1 MRNYDITQ
9 DLKTGNKLTET
20 PVFKQYDEG
29 QMMTITLTDGGQPP
43 DLKDVSVVGF
53 FRLPNG
59 SIEQRACTVGN
70 NKIFVVLG
78 GNLLLHT
85 GYVQAEFK
93 LYKQNAVT
101 TTFEISYRVQ
111 DSINRSTG
119 SDGYY
124 SGVAPE
130 DKKYAILVVG
140 GQSNAV
146 GFDESPVSAIFDA
159 HEHPRIKQLG
169 YHGTN
174 NLKIIPLGHCA
185 ESFQNMLTHNGGK
198 VVNANSPEFKGSK
211 GIHLPLAKRIIN
223 HIPADYEL
231 VVIPCAFGG
240 AGFTD
245 DSLHPEG
252 TYNPDTMQCTG
263 AKKWGDNLPFYKA
276 MRDRIEYVLKMNAA
290 NYYIG
295 MVWCQGE
302 NDYKQPLVHK
312 ERFEKMT
319 TAFFKYFNE
328 RYPERVKGGV
338 WSADQW
344 FVYDTVKQFRTES
357 AERKITAEQAQNT
370 QQIWDQYKQWS
381 EKTFVALDFGPQS
394 TDWDNYTNHVRGNG
408 STVGGGH
415 LLFTHFGNDAYERL
429 VAPAVYQIMLKNNLF

>member
-29 QMMTITLTDGGQPP
+29 QMMTITLTDNGQPA
-43 DLKDVSVVGF
+43 DLKDVSVIAF
-53 FRLPNG
+53 FLLPNG
-59 SIEQRACTVGN
+59 SIEQRPCTVGN

-93 LYKQNAVT
+93 LYKENTVT

-111 DSINRSTG
+111 GSINHSTG
-119 SDGYY
+119 AGGYS

-169 YHGTN
+169 YHDTN

-185 ESFQNMLTHNGGK
+185 ENFQNMQGYWNEK
-198 VVNANSPEFKGSK
+198 SPDFKGTK
-211 GIHLPLAKRIIN
+211 GVHLPLAKRILP
-223 HIPADYEL
+223 HIPEDYEL
-231 VVIPCAFGG
+231 IVLPCAFGG

-245 DSLHPEG
+245 GNIHPVG
-252 TYNPDTMQCTG
+252 TYNAETMQCTG
-263 AKKWGDNLPFYKA
+263 AKKWGLNLPFYYA
-276 MRDRIEYVLKMNAA
+276 MRDRLEHLLKMNED

-295 MVWCQGE
+295 TVWCQGE
-302 NDYKQPLVHK
+302 NDAAQPDVHK
-312 ERFEKMT
+312 QRFTQMT
-319 TAFFKYFNE
+319 DEFFKYFNTH
-328 RYPERVKGGV
+328 YPNRVKGGK
-338 WSADQW
+338 WGREQW
-344 FVYDTVKQFRTES
+344 FIYDTVKGFRDPAVHHQGE
-357 AERKITAEQAQNT
+357 AMANGT

-381 EKTFVALDFGPQS
+381 PNTFVALDFGTNPN
-394 TDWDNYTNHVRGNG
+394 DYTNAVNGNHGTSRPTTVPQLWSHYGNG
-408 STVGGGH
+408 
-415 LLFTHFGNDAYERL
+415 AYERL
-429 VAPAVYQIMLKNNLF
+429 VAPAVYEQMLKQNIF